1 MILYSKE
8 SSDHLPEV
16 TKYLYGART
25 AHCGVRDLFLKSSQA
40 IFCRIRYSSSVNHLL
55 QFQDILEDLHLAST
69 FMYTYVGCTNVL
81 TEPFFHG

>member
-16 TKYLYGART
+16 SKYLYGART

-40 IFCRIRYSSSVNHLL
+40 IFCRIRYSSSVYWPTTKRIESANPE
-55 QFQDILEDLHLAST
+55 I
-69 FMYTYVGCTNVL
+69 VV
-81 TEPFFHG
+81 